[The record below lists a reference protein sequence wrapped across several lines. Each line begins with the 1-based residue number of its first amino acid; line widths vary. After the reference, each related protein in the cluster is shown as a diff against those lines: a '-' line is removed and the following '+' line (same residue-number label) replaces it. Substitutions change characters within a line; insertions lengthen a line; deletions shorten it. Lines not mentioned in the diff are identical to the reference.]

1 VTPDSRTLDHPMREL
16 LIVGAAGA
24 AGAVARYSLSGWTHE
39 LVGTRLPWGTL
50 VVNVTGCFLL
60 GLVMH
65 AALAT
70 DLISHHW
77 RLAIATGFLGALTT
91 FSTFSYE
98 TVREI
103 ERGSWGAAGAN
114 VLLNLLV
121 GLPATW
127 LGLVLARRIFGGA

>member
-1 VTPDSRTLDHPMREL
+1 MREL
-16 LIVGAAGA
+16 LIVGAFGA
-24 AGAVARYSLSGWTHE
+24 AGAIARYSVSGWTYD

-65 AALAT
+65 ASLAT
-70 DLISHHW
+70 TLVSPQW
-77 RLAIATGFLGALTT
+77 RLYLATGFLGALTT

-98 TVREI
+98 TVREL
-103 ERGSWGAAGAN
+103 ERGAWGAAGAN
-114 VLLNLLV
+114 VLLNLAL

-127 LGLVLARRIFGGA
+127 LGLVLARRILGGA